1 VSAAAVVGRRAVLVA
16 SVRVGMC
23 RSPPDARFSVT
34 RSVPNGSGRS
44 RPRRRGRVSAVRN
57 ALPDGALAS
66 LIGRGTGPPRRGT
79 RGAWSGRRRGSRGR
93 RGRASRA
100 LPGTRQ
106 SVSMPRLGREF
117 QAPAWFR
124 RTWVSCLG
132 TEPHTGRLFQQRG
145 PRPFQAR
152 RVVATAEWVRE
163 RRVWFRGH

>member
-1 VSAAAVVGRRAVLVA
+1 MR
-16 SVRVGMC
+16 
-23 RSPPDARFSVT
+23 RSPPDAWFSVT

-106 SVSMPRLGREF
+106 SVSIRLLAVRGILAPRWRL
-117 QAPAWFR
+117 
-124 RTWVSCLG
+124 RTWLSCYL
-132 TEPHTGRLFQQRG
+132 TEAHADPLSQAAGSAILQSG
-145 PRPFQAR
+145 PI
-152 RVVATAEWVRE
+152 EE
-163 RRVWFRGH
+163 RRVRESASVIAESRLRDNKSNH